1 MEVKDIIE
9 NKDTNQ
15 DNTLKYMPSSSE
27 KKRAVMMYL
36 FFGIMVYLS
45 KKDVTVFEYYHL
57 KQASGRWI
65 LFLLVLVL
73 DIVLLFIPVLKIL
86 WLLPIIAL
94 VAVWALAVKQARD
107 WKYSDWTKPSFM
119 DFFAWVWN
127 RFIELFEL
135 NVHEVDPMDNMQ
147 PDIEK
152 DIQSNNQPDI
162 EKDIQQND
170 TPTPTAQ

>member
-9 NKDTNQ
+9 NKDTEQN
-15 DNTLKYMPSSSE
+15 NTLSYMPSSSE

-57 KQASGRWI
+57 KQASWRWI

-86 WLLPIIAL
+86 WLLPLIAL
-94 VAVWALAVKQARD
+94 VAIWAIAVKQARD
-107 WKYSDWTKPSFM
+107 WKYSDWTKTSFM
-119 DFFAWVWN
+119 DFFAWIWN

-135 NVHEVDPMDNMQ
+135 NVHEVNPMDTDSVA
-147 PDIEK
+147 PKSEIESDIEK
-152 DIQSNNQPDI
+152 DM
-162 EKDIQQND
+162 QQNNTSTD
-170 TPTPTAQ
+170 LPQQDK